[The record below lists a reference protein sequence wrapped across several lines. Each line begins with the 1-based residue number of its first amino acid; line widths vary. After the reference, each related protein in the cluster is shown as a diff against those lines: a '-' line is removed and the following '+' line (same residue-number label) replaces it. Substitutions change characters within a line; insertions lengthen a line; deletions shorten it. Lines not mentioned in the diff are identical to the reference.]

1 MGDMFINTTN
11 NVNYKPNSREI
22 NPKIIKNKAGHTV
35 VLFNYKNEPDLG
47 RIATEY
53 DKNGKPLLTTAF
65 YQQGGSCTEM
75 LSGSKKGNQYY
86 RNKDGELNFFNDAKT
101 GFSYKI
107 GSDGKF
113 ENAGSYKSE

>member
-65 YQQGGSCTEM
+65 HKQGGSCTEI
-75 LSGSKKGNQYY
+75 LSGPRKDTQYY
-86 RNKDGELNFFNDAKT
+86 RNKDGEINFINDAMR
-101 GFSYKI
+101 GISY
-107 GSDGKF
+107 SVNSNGKPV
-113 ENAGSYKSE
+113 NVVPYKPE